1 VTERVLEFT
10 VAGKAA
16 TKGSGRT
23 VVSKSTGRA
32 IYLHDNP
39 RTKDWQA
46 AIGWSAAAAIRA
58 LGGGIPFPTGPVF
71 MAVVFYLPR
80 PKSLLTTR
88 KAPLVIPHVK
98 KPDVDKTLRAAFD
111 SLSGIA
117 WTDDSQVTDVIAR
130 KRYCAATEFPR
141 AVIRVRAAD
150 GGGGLYARS

>member
-1 VTERVLEFT
+1 MTGRVLEFT

-23 VVSKSTGRA
+23 IPHAKTGKP

-39 RTKDWQA
+39 RTKEWQA
-46 AIGWSAAAAIRA
+46 AIGWSARA
-58 LGGGIPFPTGPVF
+58 SLRGLGVPFPTGPVS

-80 PKSLLTTR
+80 PKTLLTKR
-88 KAPLVIPHVK
+88 KAPLAIPHVK
-98 KPDVDKTLRAAFD
+98 KPDVDKNLRAAFD
-111 SLSGIA
+111 ALSGIV

-130 KRYCAATEFPR
+130 KRYCAAGEIPR

-150 GGGGLYARS
+150 VGGGLYGRRD